1 MTQGVLFQFTQIQQ
15 VAALPIT
22 LQFGGGQPEPTIRIQ
37 FERLNQKQLWP
48 LHVKFGDGKPAPVVP
63 IKRPNIGIEWQLS
76 TGGPVLCS
84 QHIEVS
90 SLIETIRTEIRLNQ
104 HRLALQRQAV
114 RASMKRYPMQRQ
126 THVISTK
133 RLGKQSQRY
142 AIGWQNAPLQSA
154 SINVNWQA
162 GDVQQSDWCVR
173 YIKGQFQAADIHL
186 AWRGAIHLSE
196 SIKLSY
202 ALDEAIQAENHWRYG
217 PKVAA
222 VICTSDYKPQK
233 GKVTLR
239 FSGVRQ
245 PQANP
250 LVMRFIAEPEYC
262 YWDEGGGLIDAHPT
276 LPDIDFNLPIGPQI
290 RRSYIMKPT
299 VSCQR
304 LSDGQAIAL
313 KSASYQHG
321 REQFAGT
328 WSVAF
333 GSRIDMQRAMNQLL
347 ELNVNGYLFLILI
360 EQSSTSHAF
369 GSQSWLG
376 TGRSRL
382 AELSAPYLE
391 KSSMSNQTQRS
402 LLGIMS
408 DILVNTGWTVTAD
421 IVDHI
426 IPAHCFSYRDKTPA
440 EAIAA
445 MAKSCGAMLLVDDAA
460 RSIHL
465 VPKWPVTPW
474 NTQVAVAD
482 VVLIPNVITAFSER
496 KEIRPVANKVLVR
509 GEQQGVACGVRRQGT
524 PGDKFADDVVDNLI
538 TDVQAARQRGTAVL
552 ADAGDKIINTI
563 KTKLMPDLLPITPG
577 MLVGVSYD
585 AEVFKATCDSLAIDI
600 SIDNEGKLSVNQT
613 ITLMRNAA

>member
-1 MTQGVLFQFTQIQQ
+1 MIILRFSQPLTTYKWPLKLRFGNVEPQPQ
-15 VAALPIT
+15 LPIMQPNMGIDCHLAIANT
-22 LQFGGGQPEPTIRIQ
+22 LLNSQQITLSQQSRTIR
-37 FERLNQKQLWP
+37 N
-48 LHVKFGDGKPAPVVP
+48 A
-63 IKRPNIGIEWQLS
+63 IKLS
-76 TGGPVLCS
+76 QS
-84 QHIEVS
+84 
-90 SLIETIRTEIRLNQ
+90 
-104 HRLALQRQAV
+104 RLALQRQAIQV
-114 RASMKRYPMQRQ
+114 NMKRYPMQCQ
-126 THVISTK
+126 SHVISTK

-142 AIGWQNAPLQSA
+142 AIDWQNAPLQSA
-154 SINVNWQA
+154 SLNIHWQS
-162 GDVQQSDWCVR
+162 GDLQQSAWRVR
-173 YIKGQFQAADIHL
+173 YNKGPLQTADIHL
-186 AWRGAIHLSE
+186 AWRGAIPLSE
-196 SIKLSY
+196 SFKLSY
-202 ALDEAIQAENHWRYG
+202 ALDEAMQAENHWRYG
-217 PKVAA
+217 PKPAV
-222 VICTSDYKPQK
+222 VICTSDYQPQK

-333 GSRIDMQRAMNQLL
+333 GSRIDMERAMNQLL

-408 DILVNTGWTVTAD
+408 DILVNTGWVVTAD

-474 NTQVAVAD
+474 NTQTAVAD
-482 VVLIPNVITAFSER
+482 AVLIPNVITAFSER
-496 KEIRPVANKVLVR
+496 KEIRPMANKVLVR

-563 KTKLMPDLLPITPG
+563 KTKLMPDLPPITPG